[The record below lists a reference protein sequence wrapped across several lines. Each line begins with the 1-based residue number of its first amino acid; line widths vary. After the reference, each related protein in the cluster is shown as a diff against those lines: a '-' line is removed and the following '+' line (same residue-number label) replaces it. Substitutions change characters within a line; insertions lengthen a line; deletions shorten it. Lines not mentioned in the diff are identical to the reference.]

1 MEELS
6 LHILDIVENSVAAKA
21 TKVNIEIYRSEKD
34 NLLTIKIRDNGKG
47 IDKELLEQIESPFFT
62 SKKERKV
69 KVGLGIPLFKFSAL
83 QSDGSFDIDSKKGE
97 FTEITA
103 TFKLDNIDR
112 PPLGDIYN
120 TILGIIIAHQNIDF
134 YIKIDNNGKVFD
146 FSTEKV
152 KEAIGDIPF
161 TYPDVYQFI
170 TKNIEEG
177 ILEIG
182 LNPKKV
188 Y

>member
-1 MEELS
+1 
-6 LHILDIVENSVAAKA
+6 
-21 TKVNIEIYRSEKD
+21 
-34 NLLTIKIRDNGKG
+34 
-47 IDKELLEQIESPFFT
+47 
-62 SKKERKV
+62 
-69 KVGLGIPLFKFSAL
+69 L

>member
-1 MEELS
+1 LEELS

-21 TKVNIEIYRSEKD
+21 TKINIEIYRNDKV

-47 IDKELLEQIESPFFT
+47 IDKELLQQIESPFYT
-62 SKKERKV
+62 SKKERKI

-83 QSDGSFDIDSKKGE
+83 QSNGSFNIDSKKGE

-103 TFKLDNIDR
+103 SFQLDNIDR

-120 TILGIIIAHQNIDF
+120 TILGIIIAHQDIDF
-134 YIKIDNNGKVFD
+134 YIKIENNGKVFD
-146 FSTEKV
+146 FSTKEV
-152 KEAIGDIPF
+152 KDTIGDIPF
-161 TYPDVYQFI
+161 SYPDVYEFL

-177 ILEIG
+177 IWQIG